1 MKAISKNVLFFCFF
15 AQLGV
20 SLLGNQWWCICT
32 YDQIFADLDKCYRL
46 KKTDPCFPNV
56 LEQITKELLKYAS
69 ASHPWWRCL
78 IGIDGKVIYKWCGG
92 DYPKKPGLYMHW
104 GSRDCG
110 DVVKMVRDAIFP
122 FINNYRLI
130 NMESKIDKLGG
141 SISNMV
147 EAGNKATIVID
158 TLKSEKTMIQAELT
172 KTRTSIASL
181 ESKLTDLEK
190 KYHEELLKK
199 LDEISALLQKMML
212 PVDLMSP
219 GANKNSLNS
228 CQ

>member
-1 MKAISKNVLFFCFF
+1 MR
-15 AQLGV
+15 
-20 SLLGNQWWCICT
+20 ICT
-32 YDQIFADLDKCYRL
+32 YDQIFADLDKHYNL
-46 KKTDPCFPNV
+46 KKTDPYFPMI
-56 LEQITKELLKYAS
+56 LEKITEKLQNYVIHS
-69 ASHPWWRCL
+69 TGCPTGL
-78 IGIDGKVIYKWCGG
+78 ITYDGKCIVDAHYNHTSVPSGKDVGVYMYFTPFSRPKVINVFG
-92 DYPKKPGLYMHW
+92 
-104 GSRDCG
+104 
-110 DVVKMVRDAIFP
+110 VVKMVRDAIFP
-122 FINNYRLI
+122 FINSYRLI
-130 NMESKIDKLGG
+130 NMESKIDKLDG

-212 PVDLMSP
+212 PVDLMAP
-219 GANKNSLNS
+219 GTNKNSLNS